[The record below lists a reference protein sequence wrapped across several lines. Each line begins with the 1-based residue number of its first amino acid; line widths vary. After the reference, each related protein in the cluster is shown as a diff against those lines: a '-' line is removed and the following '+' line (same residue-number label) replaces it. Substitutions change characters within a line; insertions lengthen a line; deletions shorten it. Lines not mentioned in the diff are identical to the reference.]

1 MAQSSWIDR
10 PLKRDTKIAAIT
22 SSISA
27 AWLLPATRAR
37 RAEVVARSSCSLWSS
52 RANACTSAGAVGLA
66 AALSSSIHC
75 TRCST
80 NSATGAGSPKCSW
93 REGQST
99 TTRQWWIVG
108 SCCSSRAVSA

>member
-37 RAEVVARSSCSLWSS
+37 RAEVVAGSSCSLWSS

-66 AALSSSIHC
+66 AALSSSIHRS
-75 TRCST
+75 RCST

-93 REGQST
+93 RLGQST
-99 TTRQWWIVG
+99 TTRHRSMLG
-108 SCCSSRAVSA
+108 SCCTKRALSA